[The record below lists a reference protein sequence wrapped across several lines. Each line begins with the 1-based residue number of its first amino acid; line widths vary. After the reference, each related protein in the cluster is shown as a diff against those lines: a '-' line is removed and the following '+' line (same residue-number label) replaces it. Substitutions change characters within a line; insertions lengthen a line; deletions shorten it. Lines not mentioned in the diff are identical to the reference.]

1 VFYHAKNFQGRD
13 FGRDLKQLLFVH
25 IFLQVR
31 IIVRL
36 PFLFTPPKVF
46 VTPEDGMSSLFV
58 PPPIPPKG
66 GLKTVDLQ
74 LFNVFE

>member
-1 VFYHAKNFQGRD
+1 MKRSFDGCFITGKIFKRGILPGILN
-13 FGRDLKQLLFVH
+13 QLLFVH
-25 IFLQVR
+25 IFLEVR
-31 IIVRL
+31 IIVRF

-66 GLKTVDLQ
+66 GL
-74 LFNVFE
+74 